1 MAFLEVEY
9 IMMSTAVPTDDGYA
23 SPDLNSYPGV
33 YPGVL
38 SLEETGEIHLS
49 VGLNVKDS
57 YGII

>member
-1 MAFLEVEY
+1 MVFVLFLY
-9 IMMSTAVPTDDGYA
+9 IPTDDGYA

-49 VGLNVKDS
+49 VGLNVKDF
-57 YGII
+57 YGK